1 VPRFSKSAKTI
12 DVAHEKSSEIFR
24 ILVTKGKAMNFLAGA
39 KGKDGME
46 DDALLEL
53 ALPTTTRRT
62 KLGASSGME
71 TRSFRPE

>member
-1 VPRFSKSAKTI
+1 
-12 DVAHEKSSEIFR
+12 
-24 ILVTKGKAMNFLAGA
+24 MNFLAGA
-39 KGKDGME
+39 KGMDGME